1 VNRFRIGSGAL
12 HATLQGTLRAP
23 PVCGQRPDLA
33 SALADLRLGLRRRDM
48 LCAAASGAALL
59 VARPAAAT
67 PEALREAAAAFAGGA
82 VPRQGRVKLDLAEL
96 VENGNAV
103 PVTVSVQS
111 AMSEADHVRRI
122 AIFTERNP
130 EPGVAVFH
138 LSPRNGRA
146 VVSTRMRLAT
156 SQQVLALA
164 QMNDGSVWQTAL
176 DVVVTLAAC
185 VEG

>member
-1 VNRFRIGSGAL
+1 MTS
-12 HATLQGTLRAP
+12 
-23 PVCGQRPDLA
+23 
-33 SALADLRLGLRRRDM
+33 RRRDL
-48 LCAAASGAALL
+48 LCAAAAGAALL

-67 PEALREAAAAFAGGA
+67 PEALREAVAAFTGGVA
-82 VPRQGRVKLDLAEL
+82 PRPGRVRLDLAEL

-111 AMSEADHVRRI
+111 PMTEADHVRRI
-122 AIFTERNP
+122 ALFTERNP
-130 EPGVAVFH
+130 DPGVAVFH

-146 VVSTRMRLAT
+146 SVSTRMRLAT
-156 SQQVLALA
+156 SQQVVALA
-164 QMNDGSVWQTAL
+164 VMSDGSCWQVAM

>member
-1 VNRFRIGSGAL
+1 MNESARTTRALGGSHSRGGRARGRREVLAHGLAGAL
-12 HATLQGTLRAP
+12 AGAAWF
-23 PVCGQRPDLA
+23 VVRPA
-33 SALADLRLGLRRRDM
+33 SA
-48 LCAAASGAALL
+48 
-59 VARPAAAT
+59 T
-67 PEALREAAAAFAGGA
+67 PQALREAVAAFTGGG
-82 VPRQGRVKLDLAEL
+82 VPREGRVKLDLAEL

-111 AMSEADHVRRI
+111 PMTEADHVRRI
-122 AIFTERNP
+122 ALFTEHNP

-156 SQQVLALA
+156 SQQVLVLA
-164 QMNDGSVWQTAL
+164 QMSDGSFWQTAM